1 MCKLNK
7 SFFVFQFSLKRPK
20 PLDMFMKEQNFTMTD
35 RKKLLTE
42 ICKKYNISIGTYSNI
57 TVNRFMMCI
66 NPYQICFCP
75 NAKTGTTT
83 WMQRIMVIYIIIIIC
98 IRPNSPAL
106 NIQNVR

>member
-1 MCKLNK
+1 
-7 SFFVFQFSLKRPK
+7 
-20 PLDMFMKEQNFTMTD
+20 MKEQNFTMTD

-106 NIQNVR
+106 NLQNVR

>member
-1 MCKLNK
+1 
-7 SFFVFQFSLKRPK
+7 
-20 PLDMFMKEQNFTMTD
+20 MKEQNFTMTD

-83 WMQRIMVIYIIIIIC
+83 WMQRIMVIYIHNLT
-98 IRPNSPAL
+98 RLDLTQLDSTLL
-106 NIQNVR
+106 NLTQLTNITIYVLEL